1 MKAES
6 NIKPNQIKIKGKNGG
21 MCKVLLRK
29 NVSEKTI
36 ENEDGSTDTLY
47 EYDEVIVELAERNNL
62 ENYISN
68 NFDMIYQAGLDKEN
82 TPPEPTEK
90 ERIEALEEAVIE
102 SVGI

>member
-6 NIKPNQIKIKGKNGG
+6 NIKPNQIEIKSRDN

-29 NVSEKTI
+29 NISEKII
-36 ENEDGSTDTLY
+36 ENEGGNTDTLY
-47 EYDEVIVELAERNNL
+47 EYDEVKVNIADRNNL
-62 ENYISN
+62 KSYIEN
-68 NFDMIYQAGLDKEN
+68 NFDMIFQGGLDKEN